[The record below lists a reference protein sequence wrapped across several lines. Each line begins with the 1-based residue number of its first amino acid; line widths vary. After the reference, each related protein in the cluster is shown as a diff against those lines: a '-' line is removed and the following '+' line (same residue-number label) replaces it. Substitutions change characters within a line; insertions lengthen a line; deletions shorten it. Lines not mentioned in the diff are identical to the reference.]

1 MLITFSSH
9 VIIDHKKSQISQGLN
24 LTVPPKHIRYAEYLL
39 PFELLYRDINLS
51 TVSDFVKDCINARL
65 GAIQLLR
72 LHKIALF
79 DPSPLLGKVHIFEK
93 ETISY

>member
-9 VIIDHKKSQISQGLN
+9 VIIDHKKLQISQGLN
-24 LTVPPKHIRYAEYLL
+24 LTVPPKHIRYADYLL
-39 PFELLYRDINLS
+39 PFELLYRDITLS
-51 TVSDFVKDCINARL
+51 AVSDFVKDCINARL

-79 DPSPLLGKVHIFEK
+79 
-93 ETISY
+93 